1 MGSERRDLELLGKP
15 MRKIINSTFISLD
28 GVIENPHLWPPL
40 DKSDDGDDTAIQT
53 ELLFACDAVLMGRR
67 TYESFAQAWPNRSG
81 DPFSDRINTMSK
93 YVVSSTLKA
102 PEWNNTT
109 VIDGDIVAELTR
121 LKQQPGQHIVQYGF
135 GPVSF
140 TLMEHGLLDEIRLWL
155 YPLFVGRGGPPGLL
169 FRECSPTKLDLVDT
183 RRLAN
188 DIIILTYRPRIASTT
203 PATSA
208 KRGASTS
215 G

>member
-1 MGSERRDLELLGKP
+1 

-28 GVIENPHLWPPL
+28 GVIANPHLWPPL
-40 DKSDDGDDTAIQT
+40 DQADDEGTAIQT
-53 ELLFACDAVLMGRR
+53 ELLFSCDAVLMGRR
-67 TYESFAQAWPNRSG
+67 TYESFAQAWPTRSG
-81 DPFSDRINTMSK
+81 DAFSDRINSMAK
-93 YVVSSTLKA
+93 YVVSSTLEA

-121 LKQQPGQHIVQYGF
+121 LKQEPGQHIVQYGF

-140 TLMEHGLLDEIRLWL
+140 TLMEHGLLDEIRLWIH
-155 YPLFVGRGGPPGLL
+155 PLFVGRGGPQDLL

-183 RRLAN
+183 RRLQN
-188 DIIILTYRPRIASTT
+188 GIVVLNYQSRIASTT
-203 PATSA
+203 QARSA